1 MVRKLLGLFA
11 SIVVPGIILGL
22 GAYFT
27 QKLFNLQISPNY
39 TITSKIGEP
48 VLLVQRFF
56 TLCIGTAMICCGW
69 WSLAVL
75 YWVATHFLASLFLW
89 KFLTYNWKTYTYC
102 GSRQLFI
109 QCQGWGNLSIAPS
122 CVLDLREILP
132 LLFQMDSL
140 SWYLACY
147 TWPRTVSEP
156 VCQWPWLVNCSLI
169 DCQQHFGCLLSSC
182 AIWLAVAGKVN
193 LMKEMPAKNVFTLV
207 NKPSSL
213 PAVTSLKPK
222 QADCANCV

>member
-89 KFLTYNWKTYTYC
+89 KFLAYNWKTYTYC
-102 GSRQLFI
+102 GSRQLII
-109 QCQGWGNLSIAPS
+109 QCQGWGNLSSFPWSSILCVGFAGNTSPS
-122 CVLDLREILP
+122 FSNFS
-132 LLFQMDSL
+132 LLHLAAYCEWASL
-140 SWYLACY
+140 SVTMVGQLF
-147 TWPRTVSEP
+147 TDRLSTTF
-156 VCQWPWLVNCSLI
+156 WLSAFFLYHLVGRGRKGEFDERNASKKCF
-169 DCQQHFGCLLSSC
+169 HSC
-182 AIWLAVAGKVN
+182 K
-193 LMKEMPAKNVFTLV
+193 
-207 NKPSSL
+207 
-213 PAVTSLKPK
+213 
-222 QADCANCV
+222 